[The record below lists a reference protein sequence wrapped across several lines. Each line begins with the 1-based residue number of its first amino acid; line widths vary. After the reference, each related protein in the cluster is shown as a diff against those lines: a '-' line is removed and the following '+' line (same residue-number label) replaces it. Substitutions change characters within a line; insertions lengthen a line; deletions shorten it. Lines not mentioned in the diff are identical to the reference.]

1 MHFAGCTLCGQPKW
15 NHCVLWIWLQRPG
28 WRLAQVRVCCLTVPS
43 HYLNQCW
50 LINSEVL
57 WHSPDGNFIKSAQNI
72 YPWNEFWNYQ
82 FKDTLPGADE
92 LKLWWSDRFG
102 AILCRNANS
111 GLWSRGHCFY
121 IPSQFINTWST
132 PLSVVVIIV
141 MQMNCKLKEA
151 FFSFLDPILSPLCQ
165 VTQES
170 TCNSI
175 FVETCVTLAGV
186 TITYLQGGSRSRES
200 NSKYPRL
207 KRQCVHDIVKSIFQ
221 KRLPVYR
228 HPICRAYIYVCVIVW
243 ITDLWWLSRLLSP
256 KNVYIN
262 DHHDVQND
270 DPPVEIKDI

>member
-1 MHFAGCTLCGQPKW
+1 MYCLCGQPKW
-15 NHCVLWIWLQRPG
+15 NYCGLWIWLQRPG
-28 WRLAQVRVCCLTVPS
+28 STLAYVMVCCLTAPS

-50 LINSEVL
+50 LITGEVL
-57 WHSPDGNFIKSAQNI
+57 WHSLNGNFIGNAQNI
-72 YPWNEFWNYQ
+72 YHLNKFENYQ
-82 FKDTLPGADE
+82 SRDTARPPGANE

-102 AILCRNANS
+102 AILWRNASS
-111 GLWSRGHCFY
+111 GSWSRGHCFC

-141 MQMNCKLKEA
+141 MQMNCDLKEA

-200 NSKYPRL
+200 NSKYLAL
-207 KRQCVHDIVKSIFQ
+207 KRHYVHDIVNSIFQ
-221 KRLPVYR
+221 KRLPVSR
-228 HPICRAYIYVCVIVW
+228 HPSCRAYVCLCDKLNNRSLVTLETTESQERV
-243 ITDLWWLSRLLSP
+243 
-256 KNVYIN
+256 
-262 DHHDVQND
+262 H
-270 DPPVEIKDI
+270 